1 MAHSALFAGYYTY
14 LSSNVIVNR
23 LNTNIYLGS
32 SDSDKVSG
40 PGGQKAN
47 SPADLAKL
55 QRAVRAH
62 GNFTES
68 APFAFFL
75 IFLAE
80 LNGAPTSL
88 VHAAYTTLF
97 AARVAHASI
106 GIQAENSAAI
116 GRPIGALVT
125 LAVTLSAGLYNVSHL
140 SLTDA
145 KSVVTQLTSVCLSSK
160 TTVEPRLG
168 APQVLPRLQ
177 VRDHKRTWLTSMI
190 LDRSTQS
197 QCSVKLCGSNQSQ
210 ISIHCKHTR
219 TACHFSPATAGEAS
233 DFDDW
238 RA

>member
-1 MAHSALFAGYYTY
+1 MPLFVLSPASLAHSALFAGYYSY
-14 LSSNVIVNR
+14 LSANVVVNR

-32 SDSDKVSG
+32 GDSDKVYG
-40 PGGQKAN
+40 PGDKKVN
-47 SPADLAKL
+47 TPAEVAKL

-116 GRPIGALVT
+116 GRPIGAVVT
-125 LAVTLSAGLYNVSHL
+125 LAVTIGAGLYNL
-140 SLTDA
+140 NLGWEPL
-145 KSVVTQLTSVCLSSK
+145 KSF
-160 TTVEPRLG
+160 LG
-168 APQVLPRLQ
+168 F
-177 VRDHKRTWLTSMI
+177 K
-190 LDRSTQS
+190 
-197 QCSVKLCGSNQSQ
+197 
-210 ISIHCKHTR
+210 
-219 TACHFSPATAGEAS
+219 
-233 DFDDW
+233 
-238 RA
+238 